1 MCYTPLGKICA
12 SDHAMNAVDEMSRLA
27 ADFENFMDENG
38 ASYREWK
45 RLECHSFA
53 WCDAKQRKGTT

>member
-45 RLECHSFA
+45 RLEGRRTS
-53 WCDAKQRKGTT
+53 